1 MHPPD
6 VTVKIILQD
15 DDTEILCVE
24 RLPPL
29 HVDQVLPADDEEVKV
44 TNPPLLRQTGLF
56 NGLAEIT
63 AIGRFV
69 EVTVTEFE
77 KLEHPVIISV
87 TLTLYIPADAIPL

>member
-24 RLPPL
+24 KEPI

-56 NGLAEIT
+56 NGLAVIT
-63 AIGRFV
+63 ATGGFI
-69 EVTVTEFE
+69 EVTNTEFE

>member
-1 MHPPD
+1 VHPPD

-15 DDTEILCVE
+15 DDTEILGVE
-24 RLPPL
+24 KLPI

-56 NGLAEIT
+56 NGLAVIT
-63 AIGRFV
+63 ATGGFI

-77 KLEHPVIISV
+77 KLEQPVIISV
-87 TLTLYIPADAIPL
+87 TLTLYVPADAIPL

>member
-1 MHPPD
+1 VHPPD

-24 RLPPL
+24 RLPL
-29 HVDQVLPADDEEVKV
+29 HVDQVLPADEEEVKV
-44 TNPPLLRQTGLF
+44 TNPPLLRQTGLTD
-56 NGLAEIT
+56 GLAEIT

-77 KLEHPVIISV
+77 KLEQPVIISV
-87 TLTLYIPADAIPL
+87 TLTLYVPADAIPL